1 MTRRSEKDA
10 IATEALVERAKR
22 GDTRAFEA
30 LVDIYK
36 DKIYTYVLRMLR
48 DPAEAEDVAQD
59 AFLRAYQ
66 SLPKFR
72 GASSFQTWLYRIASN
87 LVIDSV
93 RRQKRR
99 QNGGMSLDA
108 PMDTDEGQMARELA
122 DERRGPEELAE
133 SAALQEQV
141 TEAIA
146 QISPRLRTVLVLYD
160 IEGMSYQEIADIL
173 GCPLGTVK
181 SRLFNARA
189 QLREVLEQQMST
201 T

>member
-1 MTRRSEKDA
+1 MTRRSERDA

-22 GDTRAFEA
+22 GDNRAFEA

-99 QNGGMSLDA
+99 QDGGVSLDA
-108 PMDTDEGQMARELA
+108 PMDTEEGQMARELA
-122 DERRGPEELAE
+122 DEHRGPEELAE
-133 SAALQEQV
+133 SAALQQEV
-141 TEAIA
+141 AEAIS

-189 QLREVLEQQMST
+189 QLRELLEQKMKLI
-201 T
+201 